1 MKILLLEDDIFLG
14 DLVREH
20 LQERGFEVV
29 LCSDGEDTYERIQRE
44 HFDILLLDI
53 NVPGIKGSELL
64 QLLRQQKI
72 NTPAIFITSLNSAQD
87 VQEGFAIGADDYIK
101 KPFEFEELDARLE
114 HLIKIYR
121 LDQKSFALGD
131 IRFYPD
137 KKLLIKG
144 DEPINL
150 STKETQLLHYFFTHP
165 NRTITKEEL
174 IANLWEDIPT
184 DATIRTYIKMLREH
198 FGEAIRT
205 VRGIGY
211 EFVLP

>member
-29 LCSDGEDTYERIQRE
+29 LSSDGEDAYERIQQE

-64 QLLRQQKI
+64 KLLREQKI
-72 NTPAIFITSLNSAQD
+72 NTPAIFITSLNTAKD
-87 VQEGFAIGADDYIK
+87 VKEGFAIGADDYIK

-114 HLIKIYR
+114 HIIKIYN
-121 LDQKSFALGD
+121 LDQKIFTIGD
-131 IRFYPD
+131 ITFHPE
-137 KKLLIKG
+137 KKLLIKDG
-144 DEPINL
+144 KKTTL

-198 FGEAIRT
+198 LGDVIRT
-205 VRGIGY
+205 VRGTGY
-211 EFVLP
+211 EFILP